1 VGYARSAMAITC
13 RLYKGG
19 VLKEEAFDPAR
30 VSDLIQEEG
39 ARVWLDVEDP
49 TDDELTLVAEEF
61 DLHPVSV
68 EDTRHQG
75 QRPKVEF
82 FERYFLIVLHGLSL
96 DDQNELVDSEIHAF
110 AGHQYLLTLRYAPAF
125 DLAPVLKRWDRRPD
139 HTSEG
144 GGFFFYALLDEIV
157 DGYFKVVERFE
168 DLSEEI
174 EDRVFADEPDPNI
187 QEDIF
192 RLKRQVVT
200 FRRLV
205 MPLRDVLDLIQ
216 EQANFVTPALQPY
229 YRDVADHV
237 IRTLEFVD
245 SIRDLLTTA
254 LEAQL
259 SQVSNRMNEIMKK
272 LTSWAAIILIPTL
285 IAGIYGM
292 NFQYIPELQTR
303 YGYFITMGGMALL
316 SAGLLWYFRRIRW
329 V

>member
-1 VGYARSAMAITC
+1 MGYARSAMAITC

-139 HTSEG
+139 HTSRLLNTGPSCNDSKASNTATILRVLESSLTLARLSNKRIKSSLR
-144 GGFFFYALLDEIV
+144 ALFCRLSTTEFPIARTAFV
-157 DGYFKVVERFE
+157 GSLVNHFSAKV
-168 DLSEEI
+168 
-174 EDRVFADEPDPNI
+174 
-187 QEDIF
+187 
-192 RLKRQVVT
+192 
-200 FRRLV
+200 
-205 MPLRDVLDLIQ
+205 M
-216 EQANFVTPALQPY
+216 
-229 YRDVADHV
+229 
-237 IRTLEFVD
+237 
-245 SIRDLLTTA
+245 
-254 LEAQL
+254 
-259 SQVSNRMNEIMKK
+259 SNRTRSEPVA
-272 LTSWAAIILIPTL
+272 SPILRAQPSRSSHCASSKVL
-285 IAGIYGM
+285 
-292 NFQYIPELQTR
+292 N
-303 YGYFITMGGMALL
+303 ALFSL
-316 SAGLLWYFRRIRW
+316 PAR
-329 V
+329 